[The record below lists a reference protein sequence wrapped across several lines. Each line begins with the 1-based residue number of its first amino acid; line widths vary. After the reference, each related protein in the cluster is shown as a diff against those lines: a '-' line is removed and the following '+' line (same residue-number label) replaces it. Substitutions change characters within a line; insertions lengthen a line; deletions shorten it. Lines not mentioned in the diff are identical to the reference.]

1 MLGKVAADAEAAETL
16 AAAHDA
22 RDRHQTP
29 RFHRLKVSDVRQE
42 TSDSVSV
49 AFELPPELADRY
61 SFFPGE
67 YLTLRHVIDG
77 KEIRRCYSIS
87 SGLDDG
93 DLRVVVKK
101 VAGGVFS
108 SFVHSDLRPEMQLDV
123 MTPMGTFT
131 APIEPAKAKTYLGI
145 AAGSGITPI
154 MSVLRSVLS
163 REPGSTFILLYGNRS
178 ANSIIFRDS
187 LDDLKDLHLGRLSV
201 FHVLSREAT
210 DVPLSSGRLDAEKL
224 RMFAR
229 TLFDPAAI
237 DHAFLCGPAS
247 MIAGLRETL
256 AELGVRQDRI
266 RDELFTPAEGVLATP
281 APHVLDTAPV
291 EGIEVTAI
299 LDGTARRFRM
309 SRDNESVVDAAHEHG
324 IELPYSCKGGM
335 CSTCRAKL
343 IDGQVEMMFNYSL
356 EPWEVEAGYVL
367 TCQARPTTPTI
378 TLDYDQV

>member
-1 MLGKVAADAEAAETL
+1 MLGKVAADAKAAETL
-16 AAAHDA
+16 AATHNG
-22 RDRHQTP
+22 RDRHQVP
-29 RFHRLKVSDVRQE
+29 RFHRLRVSDVRQE

-49 AFELPPELADRY
+49 AFELPHELANRY

-67 YLTLRHVIDG
+67 YLTLRHMIDG

-101 VAGGVFS
+101 LAGGAFS

-131 APIEPAKAKTYLGI
+131 APIEAANAKTYLGI

-154 MSVLRSVLS
+154 MSILRSVLS
-163 REPGSTFILLYGNRS
+163 REPRSTFILLYGNRS
-178 ANSIIFRDS
+178 ANSIIFRDA
-187 LDDLKDLHLGRLSV
+187 LADLKDLHLGRLSV

-210 DVPLSSGRLDAEKL
+210 DVPLSSGRLDADKL

-229 TLFDPAAI
+229 ILFDPAAI

-256 AELGVRQDRI
+256 AELGVRPGRI
-266 RDELFTPAEGVLATP
+266 RDELFTAAEGVFEKT
-281 APHVLDTAPV
+281 APHVLDAARV

-299 LDGTARRFRM
+299 LDGTARRFTMRT
-309 SRDNESVVDAAHEHG
+309 DDGSVVDAAHQAG

-343 IDGQVEMMFNYSL
+343 IEGKVEMAANYSL
-356 EPWEVEAGYVL
+356 EEWEIEAGYVL

>member
-1 MLGKVAADAEAAETL
+1 MLGKVAAEAKSALNL
-16 AAAHDA
+16 AAANN
-22 RDRHQTP
+22 RRERHQP
-29 RFHRLKVSDVRQE
+29 PKFYRLKVSDVRQE

-49 AFELPPELADRY
+49 AFELPHELADRY
-61 SFFPGE
+61 SFLPGE
-67 YLTLRHVIDG
+67 YLTLRHTIGG
-77 KEIRRCYSIS
+77 KETRRCYSIS

-101 VAGGVFS
+101 VAGGAFS
-108 SFVHSDLRPEMQLDV
+108 SFVHSALRPETQLDV

-154 MSVLRSVLS
+154 MSILRSVLA
-163 REPGSTFILLYGNRS
+163 REPRSTFILLYGNRS
-178 ANSIIFRDS
+178 TNSIIFRDA
-187 LDDLKDLHLGRLSV
+187 LDDLKDQHLGRLSV
-201 FHVLSREAT
+201 FHILSREAT
-210 DVPLSSGRLDAEKL
+210 DAPLSSGRLDADKL
-224 RMFAR
+224 RTFAR
-229 TLFDPAAI
+229 FLFDPAAI

-256 AELGVRQDRI
+256 AELGVTLDRI
-266 RDELFTPAEGVLATP
+266 HDELFTPAEGIFAK
-281 APHVLDTAPV
+281 TAPYGFDAARV
-291 EGIEVTAI
+291 EGSEVTAI
-299 LDGTARRFRM
+299 LDGMARRFRM
-309 SRDNESVVDAAHEHG
+309 RTGNESVVDAAHESG

-335 CSTCRAKL
+335 CSTCRAKV
-343 IDGQVEMMFNYSL
+343 VEGKVQMAVNYSL